1 MLFFFS
7 FLFFLI
13 DSVFFSSVKAYHR
26 LHHTGFSPVLCASR
40 ETSLE
45 DVTYRI
51 VLWKKRH
58 FLDNSKK
65 IKQQSGQLSRWT
77 SKTFSLAAIKV
88 LESHYV
94 FKHSLIFVIY
104 FSSPDHNTKRNFNE
118 TEAGSSLINSYRR
131 ELNLS
136 RINCT
141 FSSLIQ
147 TSFSLKMLLLSESWS
162 PFH

>member
-1 MLFFFS
+1 M
-7 FLFFLI
+7 
-13 DSVFFSSVKAYHR
+13 DSVFFSSVKAHHR
-26 LHHTGFSPVLCASR
+26 LHHTGFNPVLSASR

-45 DVTYRI
+45 NVTYRI
-51 VLWKKRH
+51 ALWKKRH
-58 FLDNSKK
+58 LLDNSKN
-65 IKQQSGQLSRWT
+65 IKQQSGQLSRRT

-94 FKHSLIFVIY
+94 FKHSLIFLIY

-147 TSFSLKMLLLSESWS
+147 TSFSLKMLLLSES
-162 PFH
+162 